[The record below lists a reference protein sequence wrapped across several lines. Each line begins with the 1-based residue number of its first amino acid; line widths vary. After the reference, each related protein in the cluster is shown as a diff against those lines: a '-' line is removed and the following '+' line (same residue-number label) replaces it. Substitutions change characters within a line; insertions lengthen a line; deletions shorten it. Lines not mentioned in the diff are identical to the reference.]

1 MLLAK
6 VQYKADPVVTPTG
19 GAPPLTFYPDL
30 GWTCGKWQNM
40 VKSTYLHGADLAQS
54 KKWKGKILFIFYVV
68 FRENRRVVKSP
79 RFWSPLVT
87 LQIPEADH
95 QPFQSNRKT
104 KNSLGKPH
112 MKPAV

>member
-1 MLLAK
+1 MFVEYYRAG
-6 VQYKADPVVTPTG
+6 PVVTPTSG
-19 GAPPLTFYPDL
+19 PPPLTFYPGL

-54 KKWKGKILFIFYVV
+54 KKWKGKILFIFYSV

-79 RFWSPLVT
+79 RFWPFLAIA
-87 LQIPEADH
+87 QMPEADH

-112 MKPAV
+112 LKPAV